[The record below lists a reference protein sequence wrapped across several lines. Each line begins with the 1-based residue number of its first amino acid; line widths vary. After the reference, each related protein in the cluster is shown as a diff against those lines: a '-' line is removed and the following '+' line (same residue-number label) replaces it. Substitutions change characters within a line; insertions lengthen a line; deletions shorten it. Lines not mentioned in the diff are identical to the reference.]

1 MRLIIAIL
9 LSAVCVGDLSAEEAT
24 FYHKDTDRW
33 WSVTGGAET
42 DTGQATCY
50 GQASKKDGS
59 FVQIH
64 RSLVDGEVWAF
75 VHNTAWEFDTRDGG
89 ALRWN
94 FFSASKDALIDGAN
108 FDYVVKDKNTILI
121 LQIMPKRFS
130 EVMWNA
136 RYFTLVMPGNLQ
148 NLSLSFESKGSSM
161 LTALAECVKQ
171 NEQKYKDF
179 KPSLEKVPD
188 SVKEQL

>member
-1 MRLIIAIL
+1 
-9 LSAVCVGDLSAEEAT
+9 V
-24 FYHKDTDRW
+24 
-33 WSVTGGAET
+33 
-42 DTGQATCY
+42 
-50 GQASKKDGS
+50 
-59 FVQIH
+59 
-64 RSLVDGEVWAF
+64 
-75 VHNTAWEFDTRDGG
+75 
-89 ALRWN
+89 LRWN

-108 FDYVVKDKNTILI
+108 FDYVIKDKNTILI
-121 LQIMPKRFS
+121 LEIMPKRFS

-161 LTALAECVKQ
+161 LTALAECIKQ
-171 NEQKYKDF
+171 NEAKYRDF